1 MSKDTILGFG
11 AMRLPLTDEDDPTT
25 IDENKVKEMID
36 YYMDKGFNYFDT
48 SYAYHNGASETILRE
63 LLVKRYPRES
73 FKIADKMPTWLLSSA
88 DDNQKFVDEMLER
101 LGVDY
106 FDVFL
111 IHNINQTFYP
121 LAKKVKTFQYIEEM
135 KKEGIAHKIG
145 ISFHD
150 RAELLEEILEKY
162 GDILDVVQLQLNYL
176 DWNSTLTESRKCYE
190 LCEKYDIEVVVM
202 EPIKGGILVNLPEQL
217 NEKFIQYN
225 TTPAQMALNFAG
237 TPQNISVVLS
247 GMNSIEDLKENS
259 EVFTQF
265 SPISSEDEKFLEDIA
280 RKYQQLI
287 AVPCSYCGYC
297 LKECPKQIPISDY
310 FEYYNNYSIHPVS
323 SIAALYIQE
332 TAVKPAAS
340 ECIECGKCLSICTQ
354 KINIPEKLKE
364 VVDCFEKQKI
374 KSNLK

>member
-1 MSKDTILGFG
+1 MNNNTILGFG
-11 AMRLPLTDEDDPTT
+11 AMRLPVTNEDDPTT
-25 IDENKVKEMID
+25 LDTTKVQEMID

-48 SYAYHNGASETILRE
+48 SYAYHNGASETTLRE

-73 FKIADKMPTWLLSSA
+73 FEIADKMPTWLLTSEE
-88 DDNQKFVDEMLER
+88 DNQKFVDEMLER

-111 IHNINQTFYP
+111 IHNINQTLYP
-121 LAKKVKTFQYIEEM
+121 LAENAKTFQYIEEM
-135 KKEGIAHKIG
+135 KKEGIARKIG

-150 RAELLEEILEKY
+150 RAALLEEILEKY

-176 DWNSTLTESRKCYE
+176 DWNSTLTESKKCYE

-217 NEKFIQYN
+217 KEKFTQYDS
-225 TTPAQMALNFAG
+225 TKTPATMALNFAG
-237 TPQNISVVLS
+237 SPKNIKVVLS
-247 GMNSIEDLKENS
+247 GMNSIDDLKENA
-259 EVFTQF
+259 EVFTEF
-265 SPISSEDEKFLEDIA
+265 SPISSEDEEFLESIA
-280 RKYQQLI
+280 EEYQKLI

-297 LKECPKQIPISDY
+297 LKECPKQIPIADY

-323 SIAALYIQE
+323 SISALYMQA

-340 ECIECGKCLSICTQ
+340 ECIECGKCLGICTQ

-364 VVDCFEKQKI
+364 VVDCFGK
-374 KSNLK
+374 